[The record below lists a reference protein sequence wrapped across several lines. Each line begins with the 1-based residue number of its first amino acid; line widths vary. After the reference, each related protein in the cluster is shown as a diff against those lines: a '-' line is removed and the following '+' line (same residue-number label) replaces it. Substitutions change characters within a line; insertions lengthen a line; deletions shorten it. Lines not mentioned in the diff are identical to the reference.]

1 MSIDSL
7 GGMNPE
13 AKVIDVVHVSE
24 PIALSQSLNIT
35 VALEYA
41 PGKVILG
48 LDEPGFLL
56 ADKVLGQTVTYQNFG
71 QEAKTSGISL
81 GQVDLT

>member
-1 MSIDSL
+1 MALTQSAVSLDTL
-7 GGMNPE
+7 GGLNPE
-13 AKVIDVVHVSE
+13 SKVVDLIQACE

-41 PGKVILG
+41 PGKLILG

-56 ADKVLGQTVTYQNFG
+56 ADKAPSTMGHQN
-71 QEAKTSGISL
+71 TSVSFA
-81 GQVDLT
+81 

>member
-1 MSIDSL
+1 
-7 GGMNPE
+7 MNPE

-56 ADKVLGQTVTYQNFG
+56 ADKVLGQTVTYQNFS